1 MLKNNLNARDI
12 RKGFPMLAAD
22 PDLVYLDSA
31 ASSQTPESV
40 IRAVEAFYRD
50 YRANVHRGMYKA
62 SEHATDEYENAR
74 GKVARFINAGEC
86 EVIFTRGAT
95 ESLNILA
102 SSLGRDLGPGDEVVL
117 TGMEHHANLVP
128 WQQKAKERGFGLR
141 VIPVKDGERLDM
153 DEARKIIGPAT
164 KVVSVIWASNV
175 LGTVN
180 PVGELVRVAKEAGA
194 ITVLDAAQAMCH
206 VRVDVKDLDCD
217 FLAFSGH
224 KMFGPTGIGVLYG
237 KEERL
242 RELRPFM
249 YGGDMIREVSWED
262 SSWNDVPWKF
272 EAGTPNIAGAIGLGA
287 AVDYVGSVGLDI
299 MLGHEERVLGY
310 ALTSLSSVNDLA
322 IHGPR
327 TAEDRVGAI
336 SFTVKGTHP
345 HDMVTLLDRENV
357 AVRGGHHCAMP
368 LVRDLGLVGTT
379 RASLSVYN
387 DEQDIDALVRA
398 IEKAKK
404 VFKIT

>member
-1 MLKNNLNARDI
+1 MNVQDI
-12 RKGFPMLAAD
+12 RKGFPMLAAE
-22 PDLVYLDSA
+22 PDLIYLDSA
-31 ASSQTPESV
+31 ASSQTPEPV
-40 IRAVEAFYRD
+40 ILAVEAFYRD
-50 YRANVHRGMYKA
+50 YRANVHRGMYSA
-62 SEHATDEYENAR
+62 SERATDEYENAR

-102 SSLGRDLGPGDEVVL
+102 SSLGCDLGPGDEVVL

-128 WQQKAKERGFGLR
+128 WQQQAKEKGFSLR
-141 VIPVKDGERLDM
+141 VIPVVDGERLNM

-180 PVGELVRVAKEAGA
+180 PAGELVRLAKEAGA

-287 AVDYVGSVGLDI
+287 AVDYIGSVGLDV
-299 MLGHEERVLGY
+299 MLEHEERVLGY
-310 ALTSLSSVNDLA
+310 ALEKLSSVDKLV
-322 IHGPR
+322 IHGPQ
-327 TAEDRVGAI
+327 TTKDRVGAI
-336 SFTVKGTHP
+336 SFTVEGIHP

-368 LVRDLGLVGTT
+368 LVRSLGLVGTT

-387 DEQDIDALVRA
+387 DERDVDALVAA

>member
-1 MLKNNLNARDI
+1 MQENKINVQNI
-12 RKGFPMLAAD
+12 RKDFPMLAAD

-50 YRANVHRGMYKA
+50 YRANVHRGMYRA
-62 SEHATDEYENAR
+62 SEQATDEYEKAR
-74 GKVARFINAGEC
+74 GKVAKFIGAGES
-86 EVIFTRGAT
+86 EVVFTRGTT
-95 ESLNILA
+95 ESLNVLA
-102 SSLGRDLGPGDEVVL
+102 SSLGGDLGPGDEVVL

-128 WQQKAKERGFGLR
+128 WQQQAKKKGFSLR
-141 VIPVKDGERLDM
+141 IIPVVDGERLDM
-153 DEARKIIGPAT
+153 DEAQKIIGPAT
-164 KVVSVIWASNV
+164 KVVSVVWASNV

-180 PVGELVRVAKEAGA
+180 PVKSLIRLAKEAGA
-194 ITVLDAAQAMCH
+194 VTIVDAAQSMCH
-206 VRVDVKDLDCD
+206 VNVNVKDLDCD

-237 KEERL
+237 KEGRL

-287 AVDYVGSVGLDI
+287 AVDYVGSVGLGA
-299 MLGHEERVLGY
+299 MLEQEERILGY
-310 ALTSLSSVNDLA
+310 ALERLSSVNDLV
-322 IHGPR
+322 IYGPR
-327 TAEDRVGAI
+327 TTKDRVGAI
-336 SFTVKGTHP
+336 SFTVEGIHP

-368 LVRDLGLVGTT
+368 LVRSLGLVGTT
-379 RASLSVYN
+379 RASLSIYN
-387 DEQDIDALVRA
+387 DEQDVDALVSA